1 MSELTYIDRIKKIKS
16 ERRITNDKLS
26 EMTGIP
32 LGTLSKILAGISDSP
47 KLSNMLAICR
57 ALDCSLDY
65 IVSGV
70 PENDHNYTL
79 SEGEIMLVEHYRRLD
94 SHAQELVALVL
105 DKEYERV
112 TAQSYAPATSTVG
125 SSISA
130 QPKFE
135 SPARN
140 KKPEIKP
147 SKSSYTRVS
156 GGLGKRTIALYDLP
170 VSAGTGVYLFDSI
183 ATDIAIP
190 DNGKTAE
197 ADYALR
203 ISGDSME
210 PKYHDR
216 DVLLIQECEQVE
228 PGELGIFVLDGEGY
242 FKKFGGDCLI
252 SLNPFYA
259 PIMLRDFNDIRCCG
273 RVIGKL
279 HKK

>member
-70 PENDHNYTL
+70 PENHHNYTL
-79 SEGEIMLVEHYRRLD
+79 SEGEIALIEHYRRLD
-94 SHAQELVALVL
+94 SHGSELVALVL

-112 TAQSYAPATSTVG
+112 TAQSYAPAATVG
-125 SSISA
+125 AIH
-130 QPKFE
+130 E
-135 SPARN
+135 SPARS
-140 KKPEIKP
+140 KKTEIKP
-147 SKSSYTRVS
+147 SKSSFTREA
-156 GGLGKRTIALYDLP
+156 GGLGKRTISLYDLP
-170 VSAGTGVYLFDSI
+170 VSAGTGVYLFDSV

-190 DNGKTAE
+190 DNPKTVD

-216 DVLLIQECEQVE
+216 DVLLVQECEQVE

-259 PIMLRDFNDIRCCG
+259 PIMLRDFEDIRCCG
-273 RVIGKL
+273 KVIGKL

>member
-65 IVSGV
+65 IVSGT
-70 PENDHNYTL
+70 PENHHNYTL
-79 SEGEIMLVEHYRRLD
+79 SEGEIALVEHYRKLD
-94 SHAQELVALVL
+94 RHGSELVALVL

-112 TAQSYAPATSTVG
+112 TAQTYAPATAPV
-125 SSISA
+125 A
-130 QPKFE
+130 PM
-135 SPARN
+135 RM
-140 KKPEIKP
+140 PEIKP
-147 SKSSYTRVS
+147 SKASFTRVA
-156 GGLGKRTIALYDLP
+156 GGLGKRTISLYDLP
-170 VSAGTGVYLFDSI
+170 VSAGTGVYLFDSV

-190 DNGKTAE
+190 DNGKTAD

-216 DVLLIQECEQVE
+216 DVLLIQECDQIE

>member
-47 KLSNMLAICR
+47 KLSNMLAICQ
-57 ALDCSLDY
+57 ALGCSLDY

-70 PENDHNYTL
+70 PENHHNYTL
-79 SEGEIMLVEHYRRLD
+79 TEGEIALVEHYRRLD
-94 SHAQELVALVL
+94 SHGSELVALVL

-112 TAQSYAPATSTVG
+112 TAQSYAPAATVG
-125 SSISA
+125 AIH
-130 QPKFE
+130 E
-135 SPARN
+135 SPTRS

-147 SKSSYTRVS
+147 SKSSFTRVA
-156 GGLGKRTIALYDLP
+156 GGLGKRTISLYDLP
-170 VSAGTGVYLFDSI
+170 VSAGTGVYLFDSV

-190 DNGKTAE
+190 DNAKTAE

-216 DVLLIQECEQVE
+216 DVLLIQECDQIE

-259 PIMLRDFNDIRCCG
+259 PIMLRDFEDIRCCG

>member
-70 PENDHNYTL
+70 PENNHNYTL
-79 SEGEIMLVEHYRRLD
+79 SEGEITLIEHYRRLD
-94 SHAQELVALVL
+94 GHAQELVALVL

-112 TAQSYAPATSTVG
+112 TADTYRAAPAAFAPVT
-125 SSISA
+125 
-130 QPKFE
+130 Q
-135 SPARN
+135 
-140 KKPEIKP
+140 KPEIKP
-147 SKSSYTRVS
+147 SKSGYTRMA

-170 VSAGTGVYLFDSI
+170 VSAGTGVYLFDSV
-183 ATDIAIP
+183 ATDIAIL
-190 DNGKTAE
+190 DNAKTAE

-216 DVLLIQECEQVE
+216 DVLLIQECEQIE

>member
-65 IVSGV
+65 IVSGT
-70 PENDHNYTL
+70 PENHHNYTL
-79 SEGEIMLVEHYRRLD
+79 TDGEIALVEHYRRLD
-94 SHAQELVALVL
+94 SHGSELVALVL

-112 TAQSYAPATSTVG
+112 TAQSYAAAPA
-125 SSISA
+125 
-130 QPKFE
+130 
-135 SPARN
+135 PAAPVRQ
-140 KKPEIKP
+140 PEIKP
-147 SKSSYTRVS
+147 SKASFTRVA
-156 GGLGKRTIALYDLP
+156 GGLGKRTISLYDLP
-170 VSAGTGVYLFDSI
+170 VSAGTGVYLFDSV

-190 DNGKTAE
+190 DNAKTAE

-216 DVLLIQECEQVE
+216 DVLLIQECDQVE

-259 PIMLRDFNDIRCCG
+259 PIMLRDFEDIRCCG

>member
-65 IVSGV
+65 IVSGT
-70 PENDHNYTL
+70 PENHHNYTL
-79 SEGEIMLVEHYRRLD
+79 TDGEIALVEHYRRLD
-94 SHAQELVALVL
+94 SHGSELVALVL

-112 TAQSYAPATSTVG
+112 TAQSYAAAPA
-125 SSISA
+125 
-130 QPKFE
+130 
-135 SPARN
+135 PAAPVRQ
-140 KKPEIKP
+140 PEIKP
-147 SKSSYTRVS
+147 SKASFTRVA
-156 GGLGKRTIALYDLP
+156 GGLGKRTISLYDLP
-170 VSAGTGVYLFDSI
+170 VSAGTGVYLFDSV

-190 DNGKTAE
+190 DNAKTAE

-216 DVLLIQECEQVE
+216 DVLLIQECDQIE

-259 PIMLRDFNDIRCCG
+259 PIMLRDFTDIRCCG

>member
-47 KLSNMLAICR
+47 KLSNMLAICQ
-57 ALDCSLDY
+57 ALGCSLDY

-70 PENDHNYTL
+70 PENHHNYTL
-79 SEGEIMLVEHYRRLD
+79 TEGEMTLVEHYRRLD
-94 SHAQELVALVL
+94 SHGSELVALVL

-112 TAQSYAPATSTVG
+112 TAQSYAPAT
-125 SSISA
+125 A
-130 QPKFE
+130 
-135 SPARN
+135 PAAPVRQ
-140 KKPEIKP
+140 PEIKP
-147 SKSSYTRVS
+147 SRSSFTRVA
-156 GGLGKRTIALYDLP
+156 GGLGKRTISLYDLP
-170 VSAGTGVYLFDSI
+170 VSAGTGVYLFDSV

-190 DNGKTAE
+190 DNAKTAD

-216 DVLLIQECEQVE
+216 DVLLVQECEQIE

-259 PIMLRDFNDIRCCG
+259 PIMLRDFEDIRCCG
-273 RVIGKL
+273 KVIGKL